1 MKEPKLVEF
10 KNNTESVVSVFSATG
25 NCVRFQPDET
35 KEVIETMFKAC
46 VKEGLTPIEGGKAPA
61 EKKAAKK

>member
-1 MKEPKLVEF
+1 MKKPKLVEF
-10 KNNTESVVSVFSATG
+10 TNNTGAVVSVFSATG

-46 VKEGLTPIEGGKAPA
+46 VKEGLTPADA
-61 EKKAAKK
+61 EKATKK